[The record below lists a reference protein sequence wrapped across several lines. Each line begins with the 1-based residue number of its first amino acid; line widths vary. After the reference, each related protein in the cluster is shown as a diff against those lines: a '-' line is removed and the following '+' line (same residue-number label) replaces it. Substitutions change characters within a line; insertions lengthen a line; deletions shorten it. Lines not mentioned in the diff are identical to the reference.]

1 MEHGSEKKL
10 PFQNS
15 ASWDENVFLE
25 NAFWHL
31 YTNFTCKL
39 EGQEF
44 IFLSNTYFT
53 ATKIILMADNIVF
66 NCNALKSF
74 AGFQQEEKYFVLKLI
89 KRLVIP
95 TYSQYQ

>member
-1 MEHGSEKKL
+1 
-10 PFQNS
+10 
-15 ASWDENVFLE
+15 
-25 NAFWHL
+25 
-31 YTNFTCKL
+31 
-39 EGQEF
+39 
-44 IFLSNTYFT
+44 
-53 ATKIILMADNIVF
+53 MADNIVF